1 MAAMAT
7 LKRGLAER
15 ATILSSFIATL
26 WILEIVDFIL
36 PGTPL
41 DSWGIRPRQIG
52 SLPFIFTAP
61 FLHGGFAHLIAN
73 TIPIAILGWLVM
85 AKSSADFWRVIGVTI
100 VVAGLGTWALGAP
113 NTIHI
118 GASSIVFGFIGFLL
132 SRGFF
137 EKSFLW
143 IAIALVVAVLYGG
156 ALFSLF
162 SLTRGI
168 SWTGHAFGFV
178 GGIIAARQHRRGR
191 GWH

>member
-1 MAAMAT
+1 MT
-7 LKRGLAER
+7 KLKRGLEER
-15 ATILSSFIATL
+15 ASILSGFIVLIWA
-26 WILEIVDFIL
+26 LEIVDFVL

-41 DSWGIRPRQIG
+41 DGWGIRPRHVG

-85 AKSSADFWRVIGVTI
+85 AKSSSDFWRVIGVTI

-137 EKSFLW
+137 EKSVLW
-143 IAIALVVAVLYGG
+143 IVIALVVATLYGG
-156 ALFSLF
+156 ALWSLF
-162 SLTRGI
+162 SVTRGI

-178 GGIIAARQHRRGR
+178 GGIVAARGRRRG
-191 GWH
+191 